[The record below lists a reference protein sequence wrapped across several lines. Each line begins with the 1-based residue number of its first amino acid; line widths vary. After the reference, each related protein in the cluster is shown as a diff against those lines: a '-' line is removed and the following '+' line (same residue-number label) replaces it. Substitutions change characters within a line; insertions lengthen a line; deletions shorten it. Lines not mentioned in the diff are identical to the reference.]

1 MPLDDADTQTTRP
14 RADAPGRDEPRR
26 PVTRPSPRHGEDDD
40 SADAAKNGGDD
51 EKGGGDQN
59 GAKPADVKK
68 KKRSARPWLIFGL
81 VVIAAAIGGFF
92 WWLSGKDLQ
101 STDDAYTD
109 GNALII
115 APKISG
121 YVTKVY
127 VNDNREVKSG
137 DTLIDI
143 DPRDYI
149 TARDQARAQVAT
161 AQGQLDSARVNAA
174 LVRVT
179 APAKLDAARAQKV
192 SAEATLTQR
201 NQDYRRQTSISRA
214 ATTQQDVDQATSTQR
229 QAAAG
234 VTEAD
239 TQIAQAAPVAQ
250 LIAQADA
257 QVEQVQGTLDQA
269 KAQLAQAEVN
279 LTYTKLVAPQDGTV
293 TKRNVNQGNYVSAG
307 TQVMS
312 LVTPDI
318 WVTANFK
325 ETELSRMR
333 PGQPVD
339 ISVDAYPALKLKGRV
354 DSVQLGSGSKF
365 TAFPAENATGN
376 YVKIVQRVPVK
387 ITITSGLD
395 PALPLPLGI
404 SVEPT
409 VSLK

>member
-1 MPLDDADTQTTRP
+1 MPLDDADTQTDRP
-14 RADAPGRDEPRR
+14 RADAPVRDDPRR
-26 PVTRPSPRHGEDDD
+26 PLTRPTPRHGEDDD
-40 SADAAKNGGDD
+40 APGGAKGGDEGGGD
-51 EKGGGDQN
+51 EKGG
-59 GAKPADVKK
+59 KPGDVKK
-68 KKRSARPWLIFGL
+68 KKKSKLPWLIFAL
-81 VVIAAAIGGFF
+81 VVIAAAIGGFL

-121 YVTKVY
+121 YISRVY
-127 VNDNREVKSG
+127 VNDNRTVKAG
-137 DTLIDI
+137 DVMVEI

-179 APAKLDAARAQKV
+179 APAKLEAARAQKS

-229 QAAAG
+229 QAAAS
-234 VTEAD
+234 VTQAD
-239 TQIAQAAPVAQ
+239 AQIAEAAPVDQ
-250 LIAQADA
+250 LVAQADA
-257 QVEQVQGTLDQA
+257 QVEQLQGTLDQA

-279 LTYTKLVAPQDGTV
+279 LTYTKITAPQDGTV
-293 TKRNVNQGNYVSAG
+293 TKRNVNAGNYVSAG
-307 TQVMS
+307 TQVMA

-325 ETELSRMR
+325 ETELNRMR

-339 ISVDAYPALKLKGRV
+339 IAVDAYPALKLKGRV
-354 DSVQLGSGSKF
+354 DSIQLGSGSKF